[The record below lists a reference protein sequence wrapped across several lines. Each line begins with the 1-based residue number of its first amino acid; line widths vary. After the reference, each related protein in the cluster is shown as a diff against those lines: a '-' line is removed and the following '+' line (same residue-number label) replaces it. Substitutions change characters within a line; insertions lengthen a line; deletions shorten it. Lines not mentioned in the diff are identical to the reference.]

1 MSGAWE
7 SKAEKAR
14 RDEVESELADAGV
27 ATVLDAAAVQQL
39 LGLKCSRTVLRMIER
54 GELVAF
60 RIGPLWRIRRREVS
74 RYIARKE
81 SMCR

>member
-14 RDEVESELADAGV
+14 RAEVEFELARAGV
-27 ATVLDAAAVQQL
+27 AAVMDAAAVQHV
-39 LGLKCSRTVLRMIER
+39 LGLKCSRTVLRLIER

-60 RIGPLWRIRRREVS
+60 QVGSRWRIRRSELS

-81 SMCR
+81 SRNH

>member
-14 RDEVESELADAGV
+14 RDEVETELATAGV
-27 ATVLDAAAVQQL
+27 ATVLDAVAVQQL

-60 RIGPLWRIRRREVS
+60 RIGPLWRIRRGEVS